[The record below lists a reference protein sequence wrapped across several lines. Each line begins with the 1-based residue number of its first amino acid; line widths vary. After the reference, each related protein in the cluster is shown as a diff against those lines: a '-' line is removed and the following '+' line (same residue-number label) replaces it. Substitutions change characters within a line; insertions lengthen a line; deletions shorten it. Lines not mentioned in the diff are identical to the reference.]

1 MVIQGSAFILSN
13 SDRDDLLSLPFFF
26 QGQPLDES
34 HPRCYLT
41 TVAAGSMRFR
51 WSEENSRRRDFF
63 MQEGIVSPA
72 SGAGASSWGFS
83 LGQPVSVPVELIHS
97 QVVFAVE
104 EDETGLPKLLERAGS
119 HPEAE
124 DLRRGDGLITRCS
137 GLVPVVTV
145 ADCLPIYLYHQA
157 TGCRG
162 VVHSGWKGTG
172 VAAQAIKLAGR
183 LYGARPEGFSVVIG
197 PHVQSCCYQV
207 EPERIQYFAAN
218 FGSSCIISPDRLSL
232 AQANMNLLQDLGVL
246 EENILCCSDCTCCN
260 PRLGSFR
267 RQTAHLP
274 EDMALEERLRHF
286 TTMMAFVR

>member
-1 MVIQGSAFILSN
+1 
-13 SDRDDLLSLPFFF
+13 
-26 QGQPLDES
+26 
-34 HPRCYLT
+34 
-41 TVAAGSMRFR
+41 MRFR

-63 MQEGIVSPA
+63 MKEGVVSIA

-162 VVHSGWKGTG
+162 VVHSGWKGTVHKIG
-172 VAAQAIKLAGR
+172 EKTVSMMEEKMGCRRKDILA
-183 LYGARPEGFSVVIG
+183 VIG
-197 PHVQSCCYQV
+197 PSICQDCYDFFSHFFIFSVLIIEFRVWYTVLWSSCC
-207 EPERIQYFAAN
+207 
-218 FGSSCIISPDRLSL
+218 GSCLYTVAVDFKLTALHISLTEGAYPFVS
-232 AQANMNLLQDLGVL
+232 
-246 EENILCCSDCTCCN
+246 T
-260 PRLGSFR
+260 SF
-267 RQTAHLP
+267 
-274 EDMALEERLRHF
+274 
-286 TTMMAFVR
+286 